1 MQTFFGKTE
10 SPSAPIF
17 GAPDAFSFEKWLLEA
32 SHIRVAIAFGHMSGW
47 RRVESA
53 IRESKAGKVEILLGQ
68 AFFQTEPELL
78 FELRKLQTAHSRLRV
93 RLASAVTTFHPK
105 IWLVTNGNASQAI
118 VGSSNLSN
126 GGFSTNVEG
135 NLYTNARTA
144 VEELTGWFADQWR
157 IAHDLNSNF
166 FQAYVAE
173 HAKLKQQRMFL
184 QTKIKQSQDT
194 LASLEVKWRRKD
206 AIDRAC
212 AYWKT
217 EEGLLSVSDKQK
229 AVSEMRTILHFP
241 GFEFTP
247 ENYSEF
253 VRLVEFGRIRLA
265 YVEQTIAALP
275 QLKAALTGIG
285 STTTASSYNQL
296 DRVYG
301 LGPNLTSKF
310 LAVYDPEQFIVVNG
324 PVERAL
330 LSFGFSQED
339 LDPMDGVKYESFLKQ
354 LSPFIE
360 EARIQGLL
368 PAAALDAFFYFYRG
382 TPL

>member
-1 MQTFFGKTE
+1 M
-10 SPSAPIF
+10 
-17 GAPDAFSFEKWLLEA
+17 
-32 SHIRVAIAFGHMSGW
+32 
-47 RRVESA
+47 
-53 IRESKAGKVEILLGQ
+53 
-68 AFFQTEPELL
+68 
-78 FELRKLQTAHSRLRV
+78 AHSRLSV

-105 IWLVTNGNASQAI
+105 IWLVTNGGTSQAI

-135 NLYTNARTA
+135 NLYTDVRTA
-144 VEELTGWFADQWR
+144 VEELAGWFADQWR
-157 IAHDLNSNF
+157 IAHGLNSNF
-166 FQAYVAE
+166 FEAYVDE

-184 QTKIKQSQDT
+184 QTKIEQSQDT

-241 GFEFTP
+241 DFEFTP

-275 QLKAALTGIG
+275 QLKAALKGIG
-285 STTTASSYNQL
+285 STTTSSSYNQL

-310 LAVYDPEQFIVVNG
+310 LAVYDPQQFIVVNG

-339 LDPMDGVKYESFLKQ
+339 LDPMDGVKYERFLKQ